1 MESDSNI
8 LELIHSHLIESHL
21 LQTARTLEKET
32 GEKFATPELRL
43 KHIVNTYQSLSEL
56 LSGLLPNV
64 DNNIQNDAVATK
76 TDEKATTKSDDTET
90 ASETKAITKKT
101 NSKTKTA
108 KAKNKTVK
116 EEPKKPLSVDKE
128 DEPEKTAEDKIKS
141 KNTKSKETK
150 QTTKKKTVTDEKDKT
165 EKSKDTLPK
174 KEPAKRKV
182 KPPPIPHEWLFPEM
196 ESVLSQIF
204 ENLKNKDGTL
214 TNKQFGTSSE
224 TKPKSEKMIKMTDK
238 IDLDFEESD
247 SNLPKEA
254 VEQVLIRLSN
264 GDVYE
269 SPSGRKRESG
279 AKEKKVEDKEKAK
292 HEEQM
297 ESKPFQKDIL
307 LIAEETSM
315 VEEEDSNKS
324 KSKKKKQKRNHD
336 EVEEEPKEESEPKHS
351 IKKKK
356 SKVSIEEEK
365 QSVEQ
370 TRAEEQ
376 VVENGVVEAGDE
388 TIKPKKKKKK
398 KNKKKKNEDKDQD
411 DTRTIDFRIDEKEND
426 IEDSQNDFVTPR
438 KKDLKTPMKKST
450 PFQRVKEDLIQID
463 EKLTDNSY
471 EAKKGSTNGYGEKAN
486 DVLKK
491 TKGKSFRQEKTKKK
505 RGNYTG
511 GTITTD
517 VSSIYFSD

>member
-1 MESDSNI
+1 M
-8 LELIHSHLIESHL
+8 
-21 LQTARTLEKET
+21 
-32 GEKFATPELRL
+32 
-43 KHIVNTYQSLSEL
+43 
-56 LSGLLPNV
+56 LPNV
-64 DNNIQNDAVATK
+64 KDGDVNNNIQNDAVATK

-116 EEPKKPLSVDKE
+116 EEPKNPLSVDKE

-269 SPSGRKRESG
+269 SPRYSG
-279 AKEKKVEDKEKAK
+279 
-292 HEEQM
+292 
-297 ESKPFQKDIL
+297 FL
-307 LIAEETSM
+307 
-315 VEEEDSNKS
+315 
-324 KSKKKKQKRNHD
+324 
-336 EVEEEPKEESEPKHS
+336 
-351 IKKKK
+351 
-356 SKVSIEEEK
+356 
-365 QSVEQ
+365 
-370 TRAEEQ
+370 
-376 VVENGVVEAGDE
+376 
-388 TIKPKKKKKK
+388 
-398 KNKKKKNEDKDQD
+398 
-411 DTRTIDFRIDEKEND
+411 
-426 IEDSQNDFVTPR
+426 
-438 KKDLKTPMKKST
+438 
-450 PFQRVKEDLIQID
+450 
-463 EKLTDNSY
+463 
-471 EAKKGSTNGYGEKAN
+471 
-486 DVLKK
+486 
-491 TKGKSFRQEKTKKK
+491 SF
-505 RGNYTG
+505 
-511 GTITTD
+511 
-517 VSSIYFSD
+517 SSISSAFSHTSHTSFQNRNTFCSFFVSTSYIL